1 MGVILTP
8 GSTITTG
15 CTFPHTRGGDPEVE
29 KSLTVKIDL
38 FPTREGVILLMSQ
51 SKKPQIPFSIYV
63 GVILTWPLAQ
73 RFCSVFRID
82 GLSEVDQDNTKSPQ
96 HVVILLF

>member
-1 MGVILTP
+1 MRTNVTGIIL
-8 GSTITTG
+8 S
-15 CTFPHTRGGDPEVE
+15 
-29 KSLTVKIDL
+29 L
-38 FPTREGVILLMSQ
+38 FPTHVGVILLMSQ
-51 SKKPQIPFSIYV
+51 SKKLQIPFSIYV

-82 GLSEVDQDNTKSPQ
+82 GLSKVDQDNTKSPQ